1 MTYFLTQKEFKII
14 EDFLYQGANKESLD
28 HDDLLDQLRL
38 ILNDNKM
45 LLKSYSLRDLLE
57 RNRSEELDF
66 YYVNS
71 KLQAVVNSYLNA
83 LRVLENIQYALEILE
98 PVELELLD
106 TTIFDNVKKG
116 AKEKIINTFSLLLSQ
131 ILTSL
136 SQEYLIN
143 LEIYYE
149 YNLIITA
156 HEWQLK
162 LSLVLN
168 KII

>member
-116 AKEKIINTFSLLLSQ
+116 A
-131 ILTSL
+131 
-136 SQEYLIN
+136 
-143 LEIYYE
+143 
-149 YNLIITA
+149 
-156 HEWQLK
+156 
-162 LSLVLN
+162 
-168 KII
+168 